1 MTDLTT
7 RLTLYRA
14 RHDLNKK
21 QLGAMV
27 GVTGSTICKCESGRN
42 KPSYANLRRIEALL
56 EDDKINGD
64 TLIWCDDLDGQVGMV
79 LPEPIILERDEPTR
93 DWRQWALIFLAAV
106 LLGVLLTFTMEAL
119 A

>member
-27 GVTGSTICKCESGRN
+27 GVTGSTICKWESGRN
-42 KPSYANLRRIEALL
+42 KPSCANLRRIEFLL
-56 EDDKINGD
+56 EDDKIN
-64 TLIWCDDLDGQVGMV
+64 LDGQLGMII
-79 LPEPIILERDEPTR
+79 PTPDDTEEPDDGDPRIWGVVFFATLILVILMGATI
-93 DWRQWALIFLAAV
+93 WKLA
-106 LLGVLLTFTMEAL
+106 
-119 A
+119 

>member
-21 QLGAMV
+21 QLGAMI
-27 GVTGSTICKCESGRN
+27 GVTGSTICKWESGRN

-56 EDDKINGD
+56 EDDKINGNI
-64 TLIWCDDLDGQVGMV
+64 IWCDDLDGQIGM
-79 LPEPIILERDEPTR
+79 IIPAPDDTEDGDPRIWGVVFFAT
-93 DWRQWALIFLAAV
+93 LILVILMGATIWKLA
-106 LLGVLLTFTMEAL
+106 
-119 A
+119 

>member
-21 QLGAMV
+21 QLGAMI
-27 GVTGSTICKCESGRN
+27 GVTGSTICKWESGRN
-42 KPSYANLRRIEALL
+42 KPSCANLRRIESLL

-64 TLIWCDDLDGQVGMV
+64 TLIWRDDLDGQIGMTI
-79 LPEPIILERDEPTR
+79 PAPDDTEEPDDGDPRIWGVVFFTTLILV
-93 DWRQWALIFLAAV
+93 I
-106 LLGVLLTFTMEAL
+106 LLGATIWKL